1 MIKGNMSTPIIIAL
15 LLFIVIHFDFV
26 ILVSPIVVVGT
37 FVTLVR
43 IPDFL

>member
-1 MIKGNMSTPIIIAL
+1 MLKRSKSTPIIVAL

-37 FVTLVR
+37 FVTLVG